1 MKTVLIVGAVG
12 VLVAGFVVGCGAQQQ
27 AGPSSTSG
35 DELKGRVFV
44 SQAVTEKGK
53 PRPLADGT
61 HIQFQITDEGE
72 LQVRAG
78 CNHMF
83 GRVDTSNARLA
94 LTGQGLGQTEMG
106 CDKVRLDQD
115 QWLAGV
121 ISGNPAWELTG
132 DTLKLK
138 TADTEIVLGAKQ
150 ATALEG
156 PTWVTTTYVENDL
169 ARPAQT
175 LAWLTFAGGK
185 VLITTECNTVEGTY
199 QATTETIAFQD
210 LKSTGG
216 SCPQADAITPV
227 LDGQLNYKI
236 NDESLSL
243 THPSGKG
250 VQLRVGHVDG
260 SLAGKEFVSE
270 DGKTKLKFD
279 NGQLTATV
287 GCNDMTGAVVADNGK
302 FVVQSLGKTRKA
314 CEPAVMEQEDRLA
327 ELLKSVP
334 DFGFSST
341 GLFLKSGR
349 TTMTFRE
356 Q

>member
-12 VLVAGFVVGCGAQQQ
+12 VLVAGCGAQQQ
-27 AGPSSTSG
+27 AGPSSTTSG

-44 SQAVTEKGK
+44 SQTVTEKGK

-61 HIQFQITDEGE
+61 HIQFEITDQGE

-94 LTGQGLGQTEMG
+94 ITGQGLGQTEMG

-115 QWLAGV
+115 QWLAGI
-121 ISGNPAWELTG
+121 ISSTPAWELTG
-132 DTLKLK
+132 ETLKLK
-138 TADTEIVLGAKQ
+138 TADTEIVLAAKQ
-150 ATALEG
+150 ATPLEG

-169 ARPAQT
+169 ARPSQT
-175 LAWLTFAGGK
+175 PAWLTFNSGK
-185 VLITTECNTVEGTY
+185 VLITTECNTVEGSY
-199 QATTETIAFQD
+199 QATTETITFQD

-250 VQLRVGHVDG
+250 MQLRVGRVDG
-260 SLAGKEFVSE
+260 SLAGKQFVSD
-270 DGKTKLKFD
+270 DGKTTLKFD
-279 NGQLTATV
+279 NGKLTATA
-287 GCNDMTGAVVADNGK
+287 GCNDMTGSVVADNGK
-302 FVVQSLGKTRKA
+302 FVVQTLLKTRKG
-314 CEPAVMEQEDRLA
+314 CEPAVMEQEDQLA
-327 ELLKSVP
+327 EFLKSVP
-334 DFGFSST
+334 DFGFSNA
-341 GLFLKSGR
+341 GLFLKSGQ
-349 TTMTFRE
+349 TTMTFKE